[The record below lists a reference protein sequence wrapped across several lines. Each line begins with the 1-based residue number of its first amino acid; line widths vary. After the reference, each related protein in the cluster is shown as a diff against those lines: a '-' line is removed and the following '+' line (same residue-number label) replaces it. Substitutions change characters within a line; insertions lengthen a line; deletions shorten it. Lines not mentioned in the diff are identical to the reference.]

1 MKNQWEMENGN
12 RLMERE
18 DNQEIVRN
26 SDGIIAATTS
36 VKHAKLLAIFYDFLK
51 VGCLG
56 LNLK

>member
-1 MKNQWEMENGN
+1 MENGN

-51 VGCLG
+51 VECLG

>member
-1 MKNQWEMENGN
+1 MESGN

-18 DNQEIVRN
+18 DNQEMVRN
-26 SDGIIAATTS
+26 NDGIIASTTP
-36 VKHAKLLAIFYDFLK
+36 VKHAKLLAVFYDFLK